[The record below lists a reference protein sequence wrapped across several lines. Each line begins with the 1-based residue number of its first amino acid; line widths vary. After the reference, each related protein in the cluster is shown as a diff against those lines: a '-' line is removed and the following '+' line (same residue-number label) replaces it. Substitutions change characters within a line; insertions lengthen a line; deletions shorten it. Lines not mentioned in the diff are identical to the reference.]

1 MTRMGILDFQ
11 RLSFRRSKRYISSTC
26 CFVRY
31 STEQL
36 PITKRQDTVPDV
48 NLDRLSLSNVD
59 TQSGVNSTK
68 HLTLIVPYRSVDSV
82 VFDLVKVGDLHE
94 MTLVAH
100 DAFTPEGSF
109 HICLR

>member
-1 MTRMGILDFQ
+1 M
-11 RLSFRRSKRYISSTC
+11 
-26 CFVRY
+26 
-31 STEQL
+31 
-36 PITKRQDTVPDV
+36 

-68 HLTLIVPYRSVDSV
+68 HLVLVVPYRSVDPV
-82 VFDLVKVGDLHE
+82 VLDLVEVGDLHK
-94 MTLVAH
+94 MALVTH